1 MEMMDYI
8 YGANGIMN
16 SLSSSEYI
24 SGIGSS
30 YFIFNDLIDNTEY
43 HWQVTAEDQSG
54 ATYTTPLQSFVVNSE
69 NDLPSDFD
77 LLSPGNTTMVTDLT
91 PEFHWDE
98 STDPDL
104 LGSIQSYSVFIS
116 TDDSFADVTPIEV
129 NTNTYTAT
137 SDLLEDVLY
146 YWKVVAKDDDGG
158 EKASECWSFWTN
170 SINSAPNEFT
180 LTAPEQNT
188 QTGLMPTFN
197 WTASSDADLYD
208 EIAYTLSYG
217 TSLSNLQ
224 DITASSENA
233 VNNFS
238 LNFDGTDDYVEI
250 ENQSL
255 ETSVFGE
262 NISFSAKVL
271 INGGENFERNILTNA
286 SSCLGT
292 DMYWP

>member
-1 MEMMDYI
+1 MKFC
-8 YGANGIMN
+8 
-16 SLSSSEYI
+16 
-24 SGIGSS
+24 IGTS
-30 YFIFNDLIDNTEY
+30 YTPSTDLTDNTEY

-104 LGSIQSYSVFIS
+104 LGAIQSYSVYIS

-129 NTNTYTAT
+129 NTNTYTAS

-180 LTAPEQNT
+180 LTAPEQNA

-217 TSLSNLQ
+217 TSPSNLQ
-224 DITASSENA
+224 DITSFSENA
-233 VNNFS
+233 GNFS

-250 ENQSL
+250 ENPIQL
-255 ETSVFGE
+255 Q
-262 NISFSAKVL
+262 N
-271 INGGENFERNILTNA
+271 
-286 SSCLGT
+286 
-292 DMYWP
+292 